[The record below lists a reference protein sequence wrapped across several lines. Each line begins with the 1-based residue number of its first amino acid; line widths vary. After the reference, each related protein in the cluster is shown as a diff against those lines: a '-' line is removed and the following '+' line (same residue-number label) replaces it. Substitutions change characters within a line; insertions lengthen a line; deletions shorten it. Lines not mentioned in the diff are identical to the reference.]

1 LPISIKTDRF
11 ITSIT
16 PLIRTNNL
24 PIL

>member
-1 LPISIKTDRF
+1 LPISIKTGRF

-16 PLIRTNNL
+16 PLNHTNNL

>member
-1 LPISIKTDRF
+1 LPISIKTGRF

-24 PIL
+24 PI